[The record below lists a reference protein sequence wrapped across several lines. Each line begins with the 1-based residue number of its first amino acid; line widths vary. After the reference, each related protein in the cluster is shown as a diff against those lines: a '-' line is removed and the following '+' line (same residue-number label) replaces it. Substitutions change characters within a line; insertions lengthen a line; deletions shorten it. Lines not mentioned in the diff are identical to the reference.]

1 MSLLDMSDA
10 GILIFDRCCWCWHSR
25 QLRGK
30 AAFFIYRCDW
40 EINWVFPSVDILSI
54 TRIFCLVNAAADT
67 WESCRKS
74 VFLNVNNV
82 LPAQRM
88 AQKEMWVSALLT
100 GCKTQEIPMG
110 KKWLMW
116 INSTQHMRVKQIH
129 LKHHWDRTEVLKR
142 VSKKIATHRRAVT
155 SVKTDTEYT
164 AKQHTGRNQVCSCRF
179 TDKHLGIGE
188 RAQWLT
194 QLTKTQD
201 LPLCRVLTPKAL
213 KCLPHLILC
222 PQFRHLGA

>member
-1 MSLLDMSDA
+1 MQQLIHENLVGNQCFWMWTMFCQPKEWPKRKCECLLSWQA
-10 GILIFDRCCWCWHSR
+10 VKHKRF
-25 QLRGK
+25 Q
-30 AAFFIYRCDW
+30 W
-40 EINWVFPSVDILSI
+40 E
-54 TRIFCLVNAAADT
+54 
-67 WESCRKS
+67 
-74 VFLNVNNV
+74 
-82 LPAQRM
+82 
-88 AQKEMWVSALLT
+88 
-100 GCKTQEIPMG
+100 